1 MIYSFTRWG
10 YSLAIHPRE
19 LPTYTA
25 FLEEISNEKI
35 NVKENVV
42 TIIKKIEYPE

>member
-1 MIYSFTRWG
+1 MIKIRLLKNQNVVFT
-10 YSLAIHPRE
+10 IFN
-19 LPTYTA
+19 

>member
-1 MIYSFTRWG
+1 VFT
-10 YSLAIHPRE
+10 IFN
-19 LPTYTA
+19 

-35 NVKENVV
+35 NVKEDVE